1 MTTRAPELPT
11 AHEPAVRR
19 ISAGWRWALI
29 ALGIAGLFF
38 VYWRESLSA
47 AANSDSAAISLL
59 AWDMLHGNWLLH
71 GWWLADV
78 SFYTTEVPQY
88 ALLELIGGLG
98 PWVVHVAAAM
108 TYTLIVVLTALV
120 AQGPQGPRGPRGPR
134 VRGASPVEGWARAL
148 LAGAIVASPQASGVL
163 IFLLGPDHTGTM
175 VPVLAIWLLIDR
187 AQPRWWVPVLVGFAL
202 TWIMVADSVVLLTV
216 IAPLIIAVVIRAV
229 RAVWADQAARG
240 DRAALGDRSIGQRR
254 YELMLALAAAVAAGL
269 GLLIPKLIVRL
280 GGFQFWR
287 FQTHT
292 MPLSKLPRDAWNTT
306 RAVLQFFGAD
316 VFSAHPGL
324 VAVLVSVHLAG
335 FLLALAGLVIAVA
348 RFFREDSILIPALAV
363 AIVVQLGVFLVS
375 IHSQNLASTR
385 EIVGVLPSGAVLAGR
400 LLAGPLLR
408 FWGAS
413 AGRAWRSWRAWS
425 ARQVLFA
432 SVASVLVAGYLGA
445 MLYGAAQPSI
455 PSANQGVAGWLAGH
469 GLTDGLGGYWQADSI
484 TLDTNGKVRVS
495 SVDVDGSGR
504 IAEKLWE
511 TDTTQ
516 YDPARHTATFVVAG
530 GPASVGPVHGLAN
543 AAIRTFGRPAH
554 TYHIQGYTILVWNHN
569 ILRDLR

>member
-1 MTTRAPELPT
+1 VTTRAAEITT
-11 AHEPAVRR
+11 AREPATRR
-19 ISAGWRWALI
+19 VPAGWRWALI

-59 AWDMLHGNWLLH
+59 AWDVLHGNWLLH

-108 TYTLIVVLTALV
+108 TYTLIVVLTALL
-120 AQGPQGPRGPRGPR
+120 ARGR
-134 VRGASPVEGWARAL
+134 VASPAEGWARAL
-148 LAGAIVASPQASGVL
+148 LAGGIVASPQATGVL

-175 VPVLAIWLLIDR
+175 VPVLATWLLIDR
-187 AQPRWWVPVLVGFAL
+187 GPTIGNRGAGAGPGWWVPVLVCVAL
-202 TWIMVADSVVLLTV
+202 TWIMVADSVVLLTG
-216 IAPLIIAVVIRAV
+216 IAPLVIAAVVRAV
-229 RAVWADQAARG
+229 RSG
-240 DRAALGDRSIGQRR
+240 GHRR
-254 YELMLALAAAVAAGL
+254 YELTLAGAAAVAAGL

-280 GGFQFWR
+280 GGYQFWR

-292 MPLSKLPRDAWNTT
+292 MPLSKLPRDAWNTI

-324 VAVLVSVHLAG
+324 ETVLVAVHLAG
-335 FLLALAGLVIAVA
+335 VLLALAGLVIAVA
-348 RFFREDSILIPALAV
+348 RFFREDGILIPALAV
-363 AIVVQLGVFLVS
+363 AIVVQLGVFGVS

-385 EIVGVLPSGAVLAGR
+385 EIVGVLPFGAVLAGR

-408 FWGAS
+408 SWAAS
-413 AGRAWRSWRAWS
+413 VRHARRA
-425 ARQVLFA
+425 LLA
-432 SVASVLVAGYLGA
+432 SVAAVVLAGYLGA
-445 MLYGAAQPSI
+445 MVYGAAQPAVS
-455 PSANQGVAGWLAGH
+455 SANQGVASWLAEH

-495 SVDVDGSGR
+495 SVDVGSRGR
-504 IAEKLWE
+504 IGEKLWE

-516 YDPARHTATFVVAG
+516 YDPSRHTATFVVAG
-530 GPASVGPVHGLAN
+530 GPAAVGPIRGLAD
-543 AAIRTFGRPAH
+543 AAIRTFGQPAH
-554 TYHIQGYTILVWNHN
+554 SYHIQGYTILVWNHN
-569 ILRDLR
+569 ILPALR